1 MLQLASLE
9 KRCME
14 KENEINDLRRRIIEK
29 LEDEKQEKLE
39 KEQEHL
45 RTSDAKRAENL
56 ADTNKLGEM
65 LMNLNKGD

>member
-56 ADTNKLGEM
+56 GDTNKLGEM